1 MPSATTTL
9 GATGYTTAASWT
21 NNVTL
26 ATHYRPD
33 PLKIKT
39 GPDGSLLDYHNHTN
53 TTMAN
58 QKFTVREVIDYSYGG
73 TVKWCREW
81 FNNQVAF
88 CGYQKSDGTLWTTA
102 VSPSCTYGQI
112 RVTGGTVTAS
122 RDSSSSTTVN
132 VSATVNYQ
140 IAQAPL
146 ESYYNWQVYLYM
158 KNPGGGEAQAQIYN
172 RAKTWSTGTG
182 SKTITFSFTETSG
195 NTTISSVGFGVW
207 GNGNGVTYNM
217 NPSNGVSST
226 FTMNIPKYVASPV
239 KKWNGSSWV
248 TVPIKKWNGSSWVDV
263 PVKKWNGSSWVQI
276 P

>member
-39 GPDGSLLDYHNHTN
+39 GPDGSLIDYHNHTN

-58 QKFTVREVIDYSYGG
+58 RTFTVREVIDYSYGG

-88 CGYQKSDGTLWTTA
+88 CGYQKSDGTLWTTS

-112 RVTGGTVTAS
+112 RITGGTVTAS

-132 VSATVNYQ
+132 VSASVNYQ

-158 KNPGGGEAQAQIYN
+158 KNPRRG
-172 RAKTWSTGTG
+172 RST
-182 SKTITFSFTETSG
+182 STI
-195 NTTISSVGFGVW
+195 I
-207 GNGNGVTYNM
+207 
-217 NPSNGVSST
+217 
-226 FTMNIPKYVASPV
+226 
-239 KKWNGSSWV
+239 
-248 TVPIKKWNGSSWVDV
+248 
-263 PVKKWNGSSWVQI
+263 
-276 P
+276 